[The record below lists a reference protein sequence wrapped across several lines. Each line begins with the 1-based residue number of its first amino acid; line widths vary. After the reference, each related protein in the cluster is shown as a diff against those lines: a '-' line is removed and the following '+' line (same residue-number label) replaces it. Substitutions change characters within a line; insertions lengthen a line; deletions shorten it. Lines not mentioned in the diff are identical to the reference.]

1 MVMTDASSADR
12 PARESV
18 WEKSRIVTV
27 RQPGPASS
35 GMDIGK
41 TEMSTSGPLSH
52 FRPVSPRVTM
62 LKAVMKKR
70 RIPPHKVKEFFTEL
84 IHEMYEKL

>member
-1 MVMTDASSADR
+1 MNLNSFDG
-12 PARESV
+12 
-18 WEKSRIVTV
+18 VT
-27 RQPGPASS
+27 Q
-35 GMDIGK
+35 
-41 TEMSTSGPLSH
+41 E
-52 FRPVSPRVTM
+52 M